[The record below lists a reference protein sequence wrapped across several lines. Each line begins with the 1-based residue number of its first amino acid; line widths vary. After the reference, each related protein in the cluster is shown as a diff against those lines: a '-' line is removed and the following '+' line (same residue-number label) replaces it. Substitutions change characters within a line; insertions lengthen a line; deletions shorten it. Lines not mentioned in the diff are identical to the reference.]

1 MKVYVLIGT
10 ENGFVYGVFAN
21 EDDAWEWGEIQLS
34 PSIRYNVIETE
45 VQRGR
50 G

>member
-10 ENGFVYGVFAN
+10 ENSFIYGVFVN

-34 PSIRYNVIETE
+34 PSIRYDVVERE